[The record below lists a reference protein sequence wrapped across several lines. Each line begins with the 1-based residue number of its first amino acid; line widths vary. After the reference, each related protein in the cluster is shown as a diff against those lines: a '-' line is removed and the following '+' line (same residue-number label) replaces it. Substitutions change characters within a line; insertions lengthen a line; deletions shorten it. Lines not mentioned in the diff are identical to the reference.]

1 MIFCNRRQDQEHRPM
16 FMFSDCRNG
25 NPIISYHFLE
35 KTKESVAVA
44 ENIWYVDDVK
54 FYRSMLALHRGA
66 SVTIAS

>member
-1 MIFCNRRQDQEHRPM
+1 METNYIVSLPE
-16 FMFSDCRNG
+16 
-25 NPIISYHFLE
+25 
-35 KTKESVAVA
+35 ESVAVA